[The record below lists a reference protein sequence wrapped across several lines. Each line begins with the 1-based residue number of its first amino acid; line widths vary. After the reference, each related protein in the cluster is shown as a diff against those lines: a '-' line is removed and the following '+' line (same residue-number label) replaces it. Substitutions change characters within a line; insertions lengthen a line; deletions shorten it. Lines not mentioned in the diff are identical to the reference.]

1 MKQPAFRL
9 TRPGALLLVMVL
21 AVTATITSCGGSSET
36 AGMNT
41 LERIRHEGTIQIG
54 YANEAPYAY
63 RDGDTGRLTGEAPE
77 IARVVLAR
85 MGVEEVEGVL
95 TEFGS
100 LIPSLNAGRVDIV
113 AAGMYILP
121 ERCEQVAFSE
131 PTYSIG
137 EALMVAAGNPL
148 DLHSYEDIVAHESAR
163 LGVVSGAIQVGMAQ
177 EMGVPSNRL
186 VRFPDAPSAVEGVRA
201 GRVDAYGGTALTVQ
215 NLLDRDTSGNIERAT
230 PFIDPVIDGEEVR
243 GFGAF
248 AFRQNDPEFL
258 AEFNRHLAEFIGTE
272 EHQELVRD
280 FGFTETELPGDV
292 TTAQLCAQGD

>member
-1 MKQPAFRL
+1 MQQPALFK
-9 TRPGALLLVMVL
+9 TRPTAFLL
-21 AVTATITSCGGSSET
+21 AVVFAFTGVLSSCGGGGET
-36 AGMNT
+36 AGMST

-63 RDGDTGRLTGEAPE
+63 RDPDTGRLTGEAPE
-77 IARVVLAR
+77 IARVILAR

-100 LIPSLNAGRVDIV
+100 LIPGLNAGRVDIV

-121 ERCEQVAFSE
+121 ERCAQVAFSE

-137 EALMVAAGNPL
+137 EALMVAEGNPL
-148 DLHSYEDIVAHESAR
+148 GLHSYEDIVEHESAR
-163 LGVVSGAIQVGMAQ
+163 LGVVSGAIQVGYAQ
-177 EMGVPSNRL
+177 AMGIPSNRL

-215 NLLDRDTSGNIERAT
+215 DLLDRDRSGTIERAT
-230 PFIDPVIDGEEVR
+230 PFTDPVIDGEEVR
-243 GFGAF
+243 GYGAF
-248 AFRQNDPEFL
+248 AFRQNDLEFL
-258 AEFNRHLAEFIGTE
+258 EEFNRHLAEFIGTE
-272 EHQELVRD
+272 EHRELVRE

-292 TTAQLCAQGD
+292 TTAQLCARGE